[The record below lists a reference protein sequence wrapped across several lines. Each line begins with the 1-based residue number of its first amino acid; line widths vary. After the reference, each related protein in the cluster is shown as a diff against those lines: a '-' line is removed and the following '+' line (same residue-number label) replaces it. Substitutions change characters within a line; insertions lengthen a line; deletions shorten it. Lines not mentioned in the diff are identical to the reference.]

1 MEQLGVLGLQAI
13 ASDLDWEVKLKSSIL
28 WTNIFHRFNK
38 ESGNINKDQLI
49 SQNVNNDQL
58 IAQLEKIGA
67 FSALLFGCK
76 DYEEPVREAYC
87 KLTESVILELD
98 LDEHTLNKLRKV
110 VINFYLDYFRKTLIL
125 FHFPSFYSSLT
136 LIKYTI
142 FSLILEMKGI
152 RSLLKQS

>member
-1 MEQLGVLGLQAI
+1 MERLGVLGLQAI

-38 ESGNINKDQLI
+38 ESGNMNKDQLI

-58 IAQLEKIGA
+58 IAQLEKNGA

-76 DYEEPVREAYC
+76 DYEEPVREAFG

-110 VINFYLDYFRKTLIL
+110 VNNLYLYYFR
-125 FHFPSFYSSLT
+125 
-136 LIKYTI
+136 
-142 FSLILEMKGI
+142 
-152 RSLLKQS
+152 